1 MCTAYWFT
9 VFRYTPLTVFMLCLV
24 TQACPPL
31 YDPMD
36 CSPLGS
42 SVHGG
47 SPGRNTGV
55 GCHAFLQGIV
65 PTQWLNPGLPHC
77 RWIHCRMNVC
87 VCVCVSHIFFICSP
101 ADGHLACLHISAV
114 ASSAA
119 VNIRVHGDLII
130 IIIFWP
136 HFMGFGIFVPQPGI
150 KPVPPAMEAWE
161 S

>member
-1 MCTAYWFT
+1 
-9 VFRYTPLTVFMLCLV
+9 
-24 TQACPPL
+24 
-31 YDPMD
+31 
-36 CSPLGS
+36 
-42 SVHGG
+42 
-47 SPGRNTGV
+47 
-55 GCHAFLQGIV
+55 
-65 PTQWLNPGLPHC
+65 
-77 RWIHCRMNVC
+77 MNVC

-130 IIIFWP
+130 IIIFGP